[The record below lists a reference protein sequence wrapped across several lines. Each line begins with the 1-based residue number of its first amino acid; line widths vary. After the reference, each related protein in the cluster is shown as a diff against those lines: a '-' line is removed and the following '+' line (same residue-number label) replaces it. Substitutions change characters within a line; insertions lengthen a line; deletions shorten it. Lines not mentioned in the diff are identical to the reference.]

1 MDPWLIALAGLPA
14 SGKSTV
20 CRQLSKLL
28 PAAILDKDQV
38 RAVLFSSE
46 DIEYSLTQDD
56 FCIEIMLQ
64 TACVLMAKGRTVLL
78 DGRPFSRRY
87 QVERLA
93 VYAHENHLPLKI
105 IECVCPEAI
114 VRQRL
119 EQDIAQ
125 GSHLAQNRDFEMYL
139 KVKAQAESIELPR
152 LVVDTSQP
160 VDSVISSCLDYI
172 QHNPEEVRPRR
183 SDLGGLNGKRLKS

>member
-1 MDPWLIALAGLPA
+1 MNPWLIALAGLPA
-14 SGKSTV
+14 SGKSTLG
-20 CRQLSKLL
+20 RQLAKLL
-28 PAAILDKDQV
+28 PGAILNKDQV
-38 RAVLFSSE
+38 RAVLFSPE
-46 DIEYSLTQDD
+46 DIEYSLSQDD

-93 VYAHENHLPLKI
+93 AYAHKYHLPLKI
-105 IECVCPEAI
+105 IECVCPEAV

-119 EQDIAQ
+119 KQDIAQ

-139 KVKAQAESIELPR
+139 KVKAQAEPIALPR
-152 LVVDTSQP
+152 LVVDTSLP
-160 VDSVISSCLDYI
+160 LDAVISSCLDYI
-172 QHNPEEVRPRR
+172 QHNPEEVRPKR
-183 SDLGGLNGKRLKS
+183 S